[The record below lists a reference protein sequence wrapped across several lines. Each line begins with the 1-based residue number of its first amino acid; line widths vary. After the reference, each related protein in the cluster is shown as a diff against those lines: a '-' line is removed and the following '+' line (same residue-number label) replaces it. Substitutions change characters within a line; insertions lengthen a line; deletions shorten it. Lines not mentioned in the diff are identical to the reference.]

1 MTNFEIA
8 IILMWVSG
16 ATLAALFIIG
26 TIIELVDSTESK
38 RCTPPHHGSL
48 SEPKYSLQLSQ

>member
-38 RCTPPHHGSL
+38 RCTPPHHG
-48 SEPKYSLQLSQ
+48 

>member
-8 IILMWVSG
+8 LILFWVSG
-16 ATLAALFIIG
+16 ATLAAMFIVG

-38 RCTPPHHGSL
+38 RCTPPRQES
-48 SEPKYSLQLSQ
+48 PQQQKYSLQLSQ

>member
-8 IILMWVSG
+8 LIICWVSG

-38 RCTPPHHGSL
+38 RCTPPRQESPPQL
-48 SEPKYSLQLSQ
+48 KYSLQLSQ